1 MLCLRS
7 SLRSYLSSRGVFGV
21 LSGVVSLDVCEL
33 LSGSGVDLRE
43 DSVLGAD
50 DGPLLDCVDD

>member
-7 SLRSYLSSRGVFGV
+7 SLRSYLISRGVLGV
-21 LSGVVSLDVCEL
+21 LSGVGSLDVSDV
-33 LSGSGVDLRE
+33 LSGSGVGLRE

-50 DGPLLDCVDD
+50 DGPLLD